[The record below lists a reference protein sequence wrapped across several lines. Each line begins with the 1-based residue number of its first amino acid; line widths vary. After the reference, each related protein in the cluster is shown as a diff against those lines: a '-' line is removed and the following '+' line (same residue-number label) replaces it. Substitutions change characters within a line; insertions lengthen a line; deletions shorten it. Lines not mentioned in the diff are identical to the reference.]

1 MIIQWYQVNTSYCST
16 LFLDRQLTTPLIA
29 LAIPGTIEQRLVEV
43 QILVESVYRLIL
55 LSLIH
60 I

>member
-55 LSLIH
+55 RTSM
-60 I
+60 